1 MQGTPEHPKAPLG
14 NNFRPPQPLLHRPV
28 RTNID
33 FRTKQNGKL
42 CPSMYRDV
50 HYKGKKRKWIF
61 KLKKVHIFIDFLLT
75 FSPPLSF
82 SLDTGKQ
89 LNKLSTEILQL
100 LTNVPFMAFSFSFFI
115 KCVHCSRFSEHS
127 RKRHHLQQQQRHKF
141 N

>member
-42 CPSMYRDV
+42 CPTMYRDV
-50 HYKGKKRKWIF
+50 HYKGNMTCFLF
-61 KLKKVHIFIDFLLT
+61 KPFCRFMCNFTTFELFL
-75 FSPPLSF
+75 FFFVESPFPTICRF
-82 SLDTGKQ
+82 SLNLIKK
-89 LNKLSTEILQL
+89 KLIRWMTSL
-100 LTNVPFMAFSFSFFI
+100 
-115 KCVHCSRFSEHS
+115 
-127 RKRHHLQQQQRHKF
+127 RH

>member
-50 HYKGKKRKWIF
+50 HYKGKRKWIF
-61 KLKKVHIFIDFLLT
+61 IKLKIIYRFYFLVLFSLLFLFVLFIFLL
-75 FSPPLSF
+75 F
-82 SLDTGKQ
+82 SLSLCVVFSLISLSISFCTCITG
-89 LNKLSTEILQL
+89 N
-100 LTNVPFMAFSFSFFI
+100 N
-115 KCVHCSRFSEHS
+115 
-127 RKRHHLQQQQRHKF
+127 
-141 N
+141 